1 MTSKNSFWANC
12 KENHKRRIWVW
23 IVSVLGQLTVYPAF
37 VMVYLS
43 RVKTWNAQGVY
54 RTYEEYHNVMC
65 RAAAEAL
72 GFRHAWVTA
81 VALSFI
87 IGIQGFSY
95 LHDRRKVDLYHSV
108 PVEKNRR
115 FLVVY
120 LNGIFIYLISTVCSV
135 LLGIVIATA
144 QNAVND
150 LVLSE
155 VGLAFIWNLLFFLV
169 VYHTVILAV
178 MLTGNRLITVC
189 MAGALLLYEPL
200 LYELNMYM
208 QYMYFNTV
216 SRTYVSPAPKFSAVY
231 DYFTNAYELTNS
243 TWIVGVGGLAEE
255 VLPYC
260 GKWLILAVVI
270 LAAAWFCYRKRPSE
284 AAGKAIA
291 FVKAEP
297 ILKVIIAVPFSIG
310 VGVIV
315 QDASNGSNSLTL
327 AGMLIGGVIA
337 CAAAEVIYDFDIKS
351 LVKHPFSGGVAIV
364 GIVAVFLIYKNDLL
378 GYDKYVPHAGQVE
391 SVAICLDYYE
401 GTFWKEDFTSLS
413 MMDYH
418 KEHMFVT
425 DVEAVIA
432 LASKSQQNP
441 VGDEEVSD
449 LRVVPVL
456 YRLKSGREVGRNIT
470 IDFADPSNE
479 PLMNRI
485 MGSEEWKEGA
495 YQVMTDRES
504 FSQVQGMSY
513 GNGATGVALPP
524 EDALRLRDA
533 YVKDMEKF
541 DFSLASKERPCG
553 RIDLLFPKYR
563 YANLYVYENF
573 ENTIA
578 YLNEQEAFYPV
589 QLNPEDIADI
599 TITNYHYDLK
609 GEAIYTGQAGYNLA
623 MGAQAEAVVYDAP
636 VYDTPHGASTSTTVS
651 TTFDDEE
658 QIAQIVPVIYPSY
671 LTVSWHDDTQEMDRN
686 YDIYVTFKKDTTYP
700 YDRTQRGV
708 YYKFY
713 VGQVPDFVVEA
724 TSLDAQA
731 E

>member
-1 MTSKNSFWANC
+1 MTSRNSFWANC
-12 KENHKRRIWVW
+12 IENHKRRIWVW

-37 VMVYLS
+37 VMIYLS
-43 RVKTWNAQGVY
+43 RIRTWYAQGIY
-54 RTYEEYHNVMC
+54 RTYEEYHDVMY
-65 RAAAEAL
+65 RVAAEAL
-72 GFRHAWVTA
+72 GFRHAMVSA
-81 VALSFI
+81 VGLSFI
-87 IGIQGFSY
+87 IGIQGFAY
-95 LHDRRKVDLYHSV
+95 LHDKRKVDLYHSV

-120 LNGIFIYLISTVCSV
+120 LNGIFIYLVSTVFSV
-135 LLGIVIATA
+135 LLGIVIAAA

-189 MAGALLLYEPL
+189 MAGALLLYEPI
-200 LYELNMYM
+200 LYELNTYM
-208 QYMYFNTV
+208 QYAYFETV

-231 DYFTNAYELTNS
+231 DYFSEAFDLSDSVWTK
-243 TWIVGVGGLAEE
+243 GVGGLAEV

-284 AAGKAIA
+284 SAGKAIA
-291 FVKAEP
+291 FVKTEP
-297 ILKVIIAVPFSIG
+297 FLKVILAVPFSIG
-310 VGVIV
+310 VGIIIY
-315 QDASNGSNSLTL
+315 DASNGSNSLTV
-327 AGMLIGGVIA
+327 ASMLIGGVIA

-351 LVKHPFSGGVAIV
+351 LIKHPLSGGVAIV
-364 GIVAVFLIYKNDLL
+364 GIVVIFLIYKNDLL
-378 GYDKYVPHAGQVE
+378 GYDKYVPREGQVE
-391 SVAICLDYYE
+391 SVAMCLDYYE
-401 GTFWKEDFTSLS
+401 GTFWKEDFSSYT
-413 MMDYH
+413 MADYH
-418 KEHMFVT
+418 KDHMFIT
-425 DVEAVIA
+425 DVEAVLA
-432 LASKSQQNP
+432 LASKSQQEA
-441 VGDEEVSD
+441 VGDKEVCD
-449 LRVVPVL
+449 VRVVPVL
-456 YRLKSGREVGRNIT
+456 YRLKSGREVGRNIW
-470 IDFADPSNE
+470 IDFADPANE
-479 PLMNRI
+479 ALMNRI
-485 MGSEEWKEGA
+485 VGSEEWKEGA
-495 YQVMTDRES
+495 YQVMTDGES
-504 FSQVQGMSY
+504 YNQVQAMSY
-513 GNGATGVALPP
+513 SNGATGVALLP
-524 EDALRLRDA
+524 EDAQRLRNA

-541 DFSLASKERPCG
+541 DFTLATKERPCG
-553 RIDLLFPKYR
+553 RIDILFPKYR
-563 YANLYVYENF
+563 YTHLYVYENF

-599 TITNYHYDLK
+599 TVTNYHYDLK
-609 GEAIYTGQAGYNLA
+609 DEAIYTGQAGYNLA

-636 VYDTPHGASTSTTVS
+636 VYDTPHGASTTTTVS

-671 LTVSWHDDTQEMDRN
+671 LTVSWHDGTQEMDRN

-724 TSLDAQA
+724 TSLDAKT